1 MEIVGLS
8 EEKVRKIS
16 EIKNEDNWV
25 SDYRLKGYKSF
36 VEQYFKAIEDLE
48 EIWKRWN
55 DPNYL
60 LPAYFRKS
68 PNFDKGKTE

>member
-36 VEQYFKAIEDLE
+36 VEQGMPEFGPEINLNFEDVIYYKNNEADKRLE
-48 EIWKRWN
+48 N
-55 DPNYL
+55 N
-60 LPAYFRKS
+60 
-68 PNFDKGKTE
+68 